1 MCKKWW
7 IAIPV
12 AYFSECFIN
21 RTKVLLLMFTFCST
35 ACYKMHMTG
44 GSKGRTQRKEE
55 NLRGWSGNSLLWILP
70 REVNGEGPDALV
82 PEKALAESS
91 CEWCFN
97 QNNSGLLSVTVQR
110 MRNDNEWYT
119 FTRIREYVV
128 GNFSASLSRY
138 PQTKPTIYSISRYA
152 GKSRGRG
159 YVPPDKWRKQ
169 VGVNK

>member
-1 MCKKWW
+1 MKSLPYPTLRHPFLQW
-7 IAIPV
+7 
-12 AYFSECFIN
+12 S
-21 RTKVLLLMFTFCST
+21 VLRAVPKDNEHPTNPRYNPQSVVLWSSSVF
-35 ACYKMHMTG
+35 
-44 GSKGRTQRKEE
+44 GSFRR
-55 NLRGWSGNSLLWILP
+55 WSGNSLLWILP

-119 FTRIREYVV
+119 FARIREYVV

-159 YVPPDKWRKQ
+159 YVPPDKWRRQ